1 MLESTAALWSATLP
15 STKSVLAWP
24 ASSSSSPCSPSE
36 YGAAQGVGRPY
47 TTGKRYRPVF
57 STSLSCFFRAHCSY
71 LWFTSGPQGHVSFGC
86 FFKFF
91 YSLLM
96 NSVLCSSLNVITRP
110 LPPQLIAVLIKSPVP
125 VFIRRRGLF
134 SSNAEV
140 WVLPRRELFTL
151 Q

>member
-1 MLESTAALWSATLP
+1 MQHSGRLRCRLQSLFWHGLLLLLLLPVHHPNTEQHRVSGGHTQRVSGTVLFSQQACLVSSGPTAAISDSPAVH
-15 STKSVLAWP
+15 KAMCHLA
-24 ASSSSSPCSPSE
+24 
-36 YGAAQGVGRPY
+36 
-47 TTGKRYRPVF
+47 VF
-57 STSLSCFFRAHCSY
+57 Y
-71 LWFTSGPQGHVSFGC
+71 
-86 FFKFF
+86 FF

-110 LPPQLIAVLIKSPVP
+110 LPPQLIAVLIKSPVL